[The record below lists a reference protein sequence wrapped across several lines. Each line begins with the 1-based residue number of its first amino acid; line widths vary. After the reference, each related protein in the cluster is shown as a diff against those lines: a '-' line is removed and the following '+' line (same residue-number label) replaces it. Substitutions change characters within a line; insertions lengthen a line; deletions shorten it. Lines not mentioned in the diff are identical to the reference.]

1 MYIWIKNLV
10 LVRSYDLYVV
20 SIQILKSKV
29 LDDELKSLEK
39 KTGMNTGCVI
49 QWTPN
54 THSKNHT

>member
-20 SIQILKSKV
+20 SIPILKSKV

-39 KTGMNTGCVI
+39 KTGMNTGYAI

-54 THSKNHT
+54 THSKNRT